1 MMPPSIVVISRS
13 YAGSDASLTRVRSLR
28 RLSSPKAYHFVPCVA
43 SRLYPQLP
51 VNVRIAA
58 KNTVIPKGG
67 GADGQSPVMIP
78 KGKGI
83 GWSTYHMH
91 RQKDLYGSDAESYR
105 PERWETGELDNIGWG
120 FMPFHGGPRL
130 CLGSKD
136 QCCLYTCLTTDR
148 VSEDFALMEASCVIV
163 RILQTFPRIR
173 LPDDA
178 LVEPTGQERQSLGIL
193 ITSAEGCKVVLD

>member
-1 MMPPSIVVISRS
+1 MPPSIVVISKS
-13 YAGSDASLTRVRSLR
+13 CVGSDASSTRVRSPRTYRAHKLTTF
-28 RLSSPKAYHFVPCVA
+28 APCIA

-67 GADGQSPVMIP
+67 GPDGQSPVMIP

-136 QCCLYTCLTTDR
+136 QCCLP
-148 VSEDFALMEASCVIV
+148 
-163 RILQTFPRIR
+163 LQLF
-173 LPDDA
+173 
-178 LVEPTGQERQSLGIL
+178 GY
-193 ITSAEGCKVVLD
+193 